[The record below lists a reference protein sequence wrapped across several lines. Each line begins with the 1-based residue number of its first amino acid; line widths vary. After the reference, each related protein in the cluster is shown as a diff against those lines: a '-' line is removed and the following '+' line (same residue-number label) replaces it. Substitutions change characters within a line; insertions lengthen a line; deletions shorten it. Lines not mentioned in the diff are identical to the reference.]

1 MDINNGTIIQHGTYL
16 TYTPQTINTVYL
28 PISFLT
34 NFCVTFTLW
43 GNGQDPYNCN
53 VLTHLTSSSLNSF
66 NWITYNYTAAISIQ
80 YICIGS

>member
-1 MDINNGTIIQHGTYL
+1 MDINNGTIIQHGVYATS
-16 TYTPQTINTVYL
+16 TPQTINTVYL

-43 GNGQDPYNCN
+43 GNQQDPYICN
-53 VLTHLTSSSLNSF
+53 VLTHLTSSNLNSF
-66 NWITYNYTAAISIQ
+66 NWITYDYNQIISIQ